1 MSKSSYVA
9 LGQLRIIDIENMETE
24 NWLELVELMIPFEEN
39 FSSDIDISKVYSK
52 MMRLLRLQLILSHY
66 RGKERVDKSN
76 MM

>member
-24 NWLELVELMIPFEEN
+24 NWLELVELMIPFEEK